1 MIFLPSKRN
10 IHCHHEQKK
19 YFIEVLNSVKK
30 MTDLV
35 ENGITVKVEYT
46 DDIEDASPPP
56 PRVLPPP
63 PPPPKAS
70 ECLWCS
76 KKLLVKCTI
85 AGFCSETCFTASRRA
100 RFKKE
105 KFGIDTVPKRSSP
118 SKPEPTSSKVALALY
133 NLYLLT
139 WYSHLHQREKTTKEK
154 WIIRDNFI
162 VSDNFMND

>member
-10 IHCHHEQKK
+10 IHCHHEQKN
-19 YFIEVLNSVKK
+19 IVGTEQTA

-35 ENGITVKVEYT
+35 ENDITVKVEYT
-46 DDIEDASPPP
+46 DDIDEQQPPTLLP
-56 PRVLPPP
+56 PLPPP
-63 PPPPKAS
+63 QPPKAS

-76 KKLLVKCTI
+76 KKLVVKCKI

-118 SKPEPTSSKVALALY
+118 SKPEST
-133 NLYLLT
+133 
-139 WYSHLHQREKTTKEK
+139 TTKV
-154 WIIRDNFI
+154 F
-162 VSDNFMND
+162 

>member
-139 WYSHLHQREKTTKEK
+139 
-154 WIIRDNFI
+154 
-162 VSDNFMND
+162 

>member
-1 MIFLPSKRN
+1 M
-10 IHCHHEQKK
+10 
-19 YFIEVLNSVKK
+19 KK

-105 KFGIDTVPKRSSP
+105 KFGIDTVPKRS
-118 SKPEPTSSKVALALY
+118 
-133 NLYLLT
+133 
-139 WYSHLHQREKTTKEK
+139 
-154 WIIRDNFI
+154 
-162 VSDNFMND
+162 